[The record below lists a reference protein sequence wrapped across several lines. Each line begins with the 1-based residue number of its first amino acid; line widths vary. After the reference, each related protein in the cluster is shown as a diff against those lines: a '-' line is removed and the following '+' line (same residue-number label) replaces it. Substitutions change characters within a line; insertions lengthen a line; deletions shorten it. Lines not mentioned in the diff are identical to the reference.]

1 VFIEAKEDGMKPPL
15 TGWLVLVA
23 LILTAATALAAEPVT
38 VRVTGTGDT
47 ERDALDAAL
56 RKAVEKGGGVEVS
69 SRTETLDHAVAFDK
83 IVTRAKGYVASYDV
97 VERKKKWDLW
107 RVTIDAKVDKGKID
121 SDWADI
127 QMVLERKGR
136 PTMMV
141 LIQETVFDRSGKP
154 QEAMTDFAASE
165 IEKLLISKNF
175 QLKSARGL
183 KEIEKRKRDAAV
195 AANDFDS
202 LASIARSYGANVM
215 IVGTSTC
222 RWSGSGKVHGVD
234 LVHYRAAVSIE
245 AYNSDTGD
253 LILSNTM

>member
-1 VFIEAKEDGMKPPL
+1 MKPPL
-15 TGWLVLVA
+15 AVLLVC
-23 LILTAATALAAEPVT
+23 IALALPAAVLGGDEPVN
-38 VRVTGTGDT
+38 VRVTGTGET

-69 SRTETLDHAVAFDK
+69 ARTETLDRAVAFDQ
-83 IVTRAKGYVASYDV
+83 IVTQAKGYVAGYDV
-97 VERKKKWDLW
+97 VERSKKWDLW
-107 RVTIDAKVDKGKID
+107 RVTIDARVDKGKIKT
-121 SDWADI
+121 DWADI
-127 QMVLERKGR
+127 QMILERKGR

-141 LIQETVFDRSGKP
+141 LVQETVFDKEGKP
-154 QEAMTDFAASE
+154 QQSMTDFAASE

-175 QLKSARGL
+175 QVKSARGL

-195 AANDFDS
+195 AAHDFDA
-202 LASIARSYGANVM
+202 LASIARNHGANVM

-245 AYNSDTGD
+245 AYNSTRA
-253 LILSNTM
+253 T